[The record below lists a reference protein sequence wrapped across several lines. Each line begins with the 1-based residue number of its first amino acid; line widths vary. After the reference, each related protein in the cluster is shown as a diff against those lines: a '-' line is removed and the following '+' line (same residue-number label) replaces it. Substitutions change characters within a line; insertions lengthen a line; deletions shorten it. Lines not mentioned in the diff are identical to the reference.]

1 MIIRCSE
8 CGNEISDKA
17 RACPVCGALIGIGGQ
32 AVSRSKSTKSLALF
46 LAMCFGCVGAH
57 NFYLGNKI
65 EGIIKIVLSFF
76 GMLIFTV
83 IHPIFGVVMLSA
95 LEIWAIIEGLGCQTD
110 SDGNILEW

>member
-32 AVSRSKSTKSLALF
+32 AVGRSKLTKSLALF
-46 LAMCFGCVGAH
+46 LAIFFGCVGAH
-57 NFYLGNKI
+57 NCYLGD
-65 EGIIKIVLSFF
+65 KIVGGVKIFLFIIGVILSLVMF
-76 GMLIFTV
+76 GYV
-83 IHPIFGVVMLSA
+83 ILFG
-95 LEIWAIIEGLGCQTD
+95 LEIWAIIEVLACKTD